1 MVKMV
6 PGDTNT
12 LGLTATQR
20 AGGSARPGLPPH
32 LINPI
37 QLLAKIRITPEAPRL
52 SARTTV
58 VTQLVM
64 DQASGAIPL
73 TRTRD
78 GSYATF
84 HHAQIIASKAMVKG
98 LLGDTNILGLTATQ
112 RPAENVSPG
121 VPPAH
126 INPAKP
132 LAKIRITLPAA
143 VMPART
149 TVVTQLVM
157 EKASGA
163 IPLTQI
169 RDGSYATYHH
179 AKMSRWKRSPQST
192 WNTNID
198 YQ

>member
-1 MVKMV
+1 M
-6 PGDTNT
+6 GNT

-20 AGGSARPGLPPH
+20 AAGSARPGLPPH
-32 LINPI
+32 LTNPV
-37 QLLAKIRITPEAPRL
+37 QLLAKIRITPEGPRL

-73 TRTRD
+73 TRPRD

-98 LLGDTNILGLTATQ
+98 NTNILGLSATQ
-112 RPAENVSPG
+112 RAAENVSPG
-121 VPPAH
+121 VPPSH
-126 INPAKP
+126 IIPAK
-132 LAKIRITLPAA
+132 
-143 VMPART
+143 T

-163 IPLTQI
+163 IPLTQR

>member
-1 MVKMV
+1 M
-6 PGDTNT
+6 GNT

-20 AGGSARPGLPPH
+20 AAGSARPGLPPH
-32 LINPI
+32 LTNPV

-52 SARTTV
+52 TARTTV

-64 DQASGAIPL
+64 EKASGAIPL
-73 TRTRD
+73 TRPRD

-98 LLGDTNILGLTATQ
+98 NTNILGLSATQ
-112 RPAENVSPG
+112 RAAENVSPG
-121 VPPAH
+121 VPPSH
-126 INPAKP
+126 IIPAKP
-132 LAKIRITLPAA
+132 LAKIRITPEAPRLT
-143 VMPART
+143 ART

-163 IPLTQI
+163 IPLTQR

>member
-1 MVKMV
+1 MKLLRLKLI
-6 PGDTNT
+6 T
-12 LGLTATQR
+12 LTAP
-20 AGGSARPGLPPH
+20 S
-32 LINPI
+32 
-37 QLLAKIRITPEAPRL
+37 L

-112 RPAENVSPG
+112 RAAENVSPG

-163 IPLTQI
+163 IPLTRV
-169 RDGSYATYHH
+169 RDGSYATFHH
-179 AKMSRWKRSPQST
+179 AHLKVASMAMVKGQRENS
-192 WNTNID
+192 NTMGLTAT
-198 YQ
+198 Q

>member
-52 SARTTV
+52 TARTTV

-64 DQASGAIPL
+64 EKASGAIPL
-73 TRTRD
+73 TRPRD

-98 LLGDTNILGLTATQ
+98 LLGDTQFVGI
-112 RPAENVSPG
+112 S
-121 VPPAH
+121 
-126 INPAKP
+126 
-132 LAKIRITLPAA
+132 
-143 VMPART
+143 VMPDFLHVVPIGDDAVFDRVFQGENTSFGLSLVADVAVFVAHSHHDSRVFGSASHRRKHGARGVIT
-149 TVVTQLVM
+149 GESRL
-157 EKASGA
+157 AHAGA
-163 IPLTQI
+163 IV
-169 RDGSYATYHH
+169 DD
-179 AKMSRWKRSPQST
+179 QSGRFFVVAHF
-192 WNTNID
+192 
-198 YQ
+198 